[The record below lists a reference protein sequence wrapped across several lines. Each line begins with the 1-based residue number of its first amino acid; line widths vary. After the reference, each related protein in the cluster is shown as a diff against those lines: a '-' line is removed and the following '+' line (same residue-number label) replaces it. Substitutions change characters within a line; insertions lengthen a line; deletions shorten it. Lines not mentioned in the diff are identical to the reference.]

1 MKTFYYIY
9 YFTQYIYIY
18 ILIYDYRYTI
28 YSYVYFVFCLYF
40 YSRCHYVACVWCP
53 YDVTLTFSAGIF
65 KQLCHLH
72 WKCDWSIT
80 QATVS
85 ALQCFHQILVETL
98 LRLTVSHQCVNSLHQ
113 WSRLSCQAAGKQTEA
128 THFIGSCLTHLHFH
142 LCDKSIP
149 SLCAL
154 TFPWVRQSS
163 PRRN

>member
-1 MKTFYYIY
+1 MITDILFMCTSCFVCTF
-9 YFTQYIYIY
+9 T
-18 ILIYDYRYTI
+18 LAATTWPAPP
-28 YSYVYFVFCLYF
+28 C
-40 YSRCHYVACVWCP
+40 
-53 YDVTLTFSAGIF
+53 DVTLTFSAGIF